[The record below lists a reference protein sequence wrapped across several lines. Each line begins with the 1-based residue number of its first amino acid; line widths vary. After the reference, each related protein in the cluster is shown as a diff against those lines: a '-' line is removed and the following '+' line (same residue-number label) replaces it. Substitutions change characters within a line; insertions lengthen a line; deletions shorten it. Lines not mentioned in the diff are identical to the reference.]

1 MDAFSVDDDRTKG
14 EAGRGGKNATNLWN
28 MQDIDMK
35 IGEKNGKWII
45 NWALD
50 ANVERSDN
58 VSGGEREKIDSERV
72 FSCAVGNWEVYSKEI
87 RWVIFSLFLRIKFD
101 LPAMNSRNKFERDN
115 AGRTLENGADIRY
128 YKQTYTLENMQKIF
142 AIKSEKSISN
152 FIVSW
157 RGTWAVFT
165 MQSAQMPRQPGDA
178 KRRRSSSWNLLFIL
192 TVETMFVIKFRW
204 QSRVAAA
211 GAAATTTKSP
221 LQLSKTC
228 QANVDNAAAP

>member
-1 MDAFSVDDDRTKG
+1 MSYFQFILRNQIRFASNEFPLQIRERQCRQDTR
-14 EAGRGGKNATNLWN
+14 EYGR
-28 MQDIDMK
+28 
-35 IGEKNGKWII
+35 
-45 NWALD
+45 
-50 ANVERSDN
+50 
-58 VSGGEREKIDSERV
+58 
-72 FSCAVGNWEVYSKEI
+72 Y
-87 RWVIFSLFLRIKFD
+87 
-101 LPAMNSRNKFERDN
+101 
-115 AGRTLENGADIRY
+115 IRY

-157 RGTWAVFT
+157 RGTWAVFA

-192 TVETMFVIKFRW
+192 TVATMFVIKFRW
-204 QSRVAAA
+204 QSRVAA
-211 GAAATTTKSP
+211 GAATTTTKSP